1 MVKSISKASLN
12 YSVGLLLAA
21 LSGIMMYIE
30 RIIFVSHFGLEYVG
44 LSSLFENTFL
54 ILSAFD
60 IGVNTYLLNY
70 LVSSVKKGREDEIR
84 GSLSVVRTYY
94 TFISLIIFTLGVI
107 LSFFIPLLTKNEID
121 KRASLFFL
129 IYLVGNL
136 SQYLFGSS
144 ILLLSSYE
152 RNYVVSSFVQ
162 GGRVI
167 QYLVSIFV
175 ILKGGDYLLYIAIS
189 SLITF
194 LSYLFLSLKSRTDY
208 PFLKGKE
215 KKVIE
220 EDKKKVEKNILGMTF
235 HRGSSLFFRSFEP
248 IMVSLIFGSFCAGLY
263 SNYLLLSNALLTP
276 FWIFQST
283 VTPSVAIKY
292 LDNSREE
299 NLKLYKK
306 LVYINY
312 IASLF
317 VSIVYLLSVRLYIS
331 FSYGEVYLLDSSYN
345 ALFSFLLFL
354 SSCRTSSLIFRDA
367 SAIYTSDWLKA
378 LIEVVVTIVLSFVLT
393 PRLGLIGLPLAFII
407 SYLTIVIWRENKTV
421 MEYSLKDGSWTFI
434 SKESLL
440 VALSLLILVGVWYIT
455 EYFSLLKAIILS
467 LLVFF
472 SVLLIWFSFDKEAS
486 RIILKKDSRNE

>member
-1 MVKSISKASLN
+1 M
-12 YSVGLLLAA
+12 
-21 LSGIMMYIE
+21 
-30 RIIFVSHFGLEYVG
+30 
-44 LSSLFENTFL
+44 
-54 ILSAFD
+54 
-60 IGVNTYLLNY
+60 
-70 LVSSVKKGREDEIR
+70 
-84 GSLSVVRTYY
+84 
-94 TFISLIIFTLGVI
+94 
-107 LSFFIPLLTKNEID
+107 
-121 KRASLFFL
+121 
-129 IYLVGNL
+129 
-136 SQYLFGSS
+136 
-144 ILLLSSYE
+144 
-152 RNYVVSSFVQ
+152 Q

-194 LSYLFLSLKSRTDY
+194 LSYLFLSLKSRADY
-208 PFLKGKE
+208 PFLNGKE

-220 EDKKKVEKNILGMTF
+220 EDKRKVEKNILGMTF
-235 HRGSSLFFRSFEP
+235 HWGSSLFFRSFEP

-283 VTPSVAIKY
+283 VTPSIAIKY

-367 SAIYTSDWLKA
+367 SAVYTSDWLKA

-486 RIILKKDSRNE
+486 KIIIIKKDSRNE